1 MAMDNVKKAKQRK
14 VSFKIHEMKKIH
26 HYENDHAKY
35 KLKDR
40 DIKNAK
46 VEFEFQVIIN
56 DEAGTITIGVTASF
70 FYPKP
75 KIDLFGIKA
84 LHTYKILNLNR
95 FASGEKEFTIPDPL
109 MLMLLSSA
117 ISATRGMLAALN
129 TTPAYSKVYLPLLDA
144 RQVLKTAPK
153 KIRPL
158 EATQKG

>member
-1 MAMDNVKKAKQRK
+1 MDNLKKAKQSK
-14 VSFKIHEMKKIH
+14 VSFKMHEMKKVH

-35 KLKDR
+35 KLKEK

-46 VEFEFQVIIN
+46 VELEFQVDIN
-56 DEAGTITIGVTASF
+56 DEAGTIAIGISASF

-84 LHTYKILNLNR
+84 IHTYKIHNMKR
-95 FASGEKEFTIPDPL
+95 FEVEENQFRIPDPL
-109 MLMLLSSA
+109 MITLLSMA

-129 TTPAYSKVYLPLLDA
+129 TTPAYRKIYLPFLDA
-144 RQVLKTAPK
+144 K
-153 KIRPL
+153 KILDSAPRKIKPL